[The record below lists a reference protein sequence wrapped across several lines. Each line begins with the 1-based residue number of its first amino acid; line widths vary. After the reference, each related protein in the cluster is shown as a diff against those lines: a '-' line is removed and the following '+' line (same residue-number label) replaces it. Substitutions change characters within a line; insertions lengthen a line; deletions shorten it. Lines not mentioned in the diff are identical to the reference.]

1 MGLGMA
7 VGYGI
12 HWHRSRLK
20 VSLATHIEQSWSDRT
35 IHMSIMNHGNRP
47 ITVDSRTVHTPLEEL
62 LPRVAEKDDKT
73 EPPRPNRLGG
83 IRRFARSI
91 RRLLGN
97 ANRTSMANELSGTF
111 ARSMLNDPHFRHQ
124 LLDSG
129 TTQRIE
135 PGERAVRS
143 FPRTSTVPQAQ
154 TIVSKS
160 QHLTIIPSYH
170 VVGRRRRIWGWPS
183 ILGGG
188 PIPIAAQFNPPRI
201 DDEDYNA
208 GPTRH
213 MMIPPPHIDA
223 LFQASKAN
231 L

>member
-1 MGLGMA
+1 
-7 VGYGI
+7 
-12 HWHRSRLK
+12 
-20 VSLATHIEQSWSDRT
+20 
-35 IHMSIMNHGNRP
+35 
-47 ITVDSRTVHTPLEEL
+47 
-62 LPRVAEKDDKT
+62 
-73 EPPRPNRLGG
+73 
-83 IRRFARSI
+83 
-91 RRLLGN
+91 
-97 ANRTSMANELSGTF
+97 MANELSGTF

-160 QHLTIIPSYH
+160 QHLTIIPSCH